1 MVSLIVAIAK
11 DNAIGKDNKL
21 LFNIKEDLNFFKAT
35 TINKTIIMGRKTFES
50 LPGVLP
56 LREHIVIT
64 RDDNYMIN
72 HQQVKIKN
80 NLIEAL
86 NEYKNLKEEVFV
98 IGGGEIYKQAL
109 ESGLVDRMYITKVDK
124 TVNDSDTFFPEIPSY
139 NYIVSDTKVL
149 TEEAVVYIY
158 DKID

>member
-80 NLIEAL
+80 NLIETL
-86 NEYKNLKEEVFV
+86 NEYKNLEEEVFV

-124 TVNDSDTFFPEIPSY
+124 IVSDSDTFFPEMPSY